1 MGELEKSGRWEKKC
15 QGAKNGRNSKLRE
28 GSGRLGEIKVGDSD
42 PPPGASTIPLQK
54 LRII

>member
-54 LRII
+54 LRRI